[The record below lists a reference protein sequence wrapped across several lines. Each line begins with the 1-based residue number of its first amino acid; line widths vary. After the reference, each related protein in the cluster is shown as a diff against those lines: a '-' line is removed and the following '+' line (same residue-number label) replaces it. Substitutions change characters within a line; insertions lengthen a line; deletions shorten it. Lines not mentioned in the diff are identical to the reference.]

1 MIIKIDRKY
10 TGRNNIII
18 NLDNNKDIEDIT
30 YSTNSIT
37 HNLNDILRIEKIGKL
52 DILSKQYINLL
63 RTLNINDIDPCLL
76 PTIIGKDNTRKALE
90 DIKIKISM
98 LKNRNLS
105 YYNNFYNQRCDLTS
119 MIEDGVYSHSSTVT
133 GRSTIKKGTN
143 YLTMKK
149 QDRKNIKSVFP
160 GGKIIEIDIVSLE
173 PRILSKFNNYEFVDD
188 VYIHIAKILNIDIS
202 QRKKIK
208 LGLLAIIYGAS
219 FNTVKK
225 LSGLNNKEC
234 QIIKE
239 YFKIDELYR
248 HLININSGEGK
259 FENMYGRPIFE
270 SSAVINHFI
279 QSSAADCA
287 QLAFNQ
293 FLKKHDSKKFRLIA
307 VIHDAIIVDCHP
319 SIISNFTDT
328 YIINEEF
335 LNIKLPVKAEI
346 LS

>member
-10 TGRNNIII
+10 TGKNDTII
-18 NLDNNKDIEDIT
+18 NLDNNKDIENII
-30 YSTNSIT
+30 YSTDSIT
-37 HNLNDILRIEKIGKL
+37 HNLNDILKIENIENLFKL
-52 DILSKQYINLL
+52 DKKYNNLL
-63 RTLNINDIDPCLL
+63 KTLNIDYIDPCLL
-76 PTIIGKDNTRKALE
+76 PLMVGKCNIHKILQ
-90 DIKIKISM
+90 DIKTKINI

-105 YYNNFYNQRCDLTS
+105 YYNYFYHQRCELTG
-119 MIEDGVYSHSSTVT
+119 MIKDSIYSHCSTVT

-149 QDRKNIKSVFP
+149 QDRKNIKSIFT

-173 PRILSKFNNYEFVDD
+173 PRILSKFNEYEFVDD
-188 VYIHIAKILNIDIS
+188 VYNHVAKILNTNIV

-225 LSGLNNKEC
+225 LSGLNSKEC
-234 QIIKE
+234 KTIKE
-239 YFKIDELYR
+239 YFKIDKLYKY
-248 HLININSGEGK
+248 LIDKNSNEGK
-259 FENMYGRPIFE
+259 IENMYGRPIFN
-270 SSAVINHFI
+270 SSALINHFI

-293 FLKKHDSKKFRLIA
+293 FLKKHDNKKFRLIA
-307 VIHDAIIVDCHP
+307 VIHDSIIVDCHP
-319 SIISNFTDT
+319 NIISKFTDT
-328 YIINEEF
+328 YMISEEY
-335 LNIKLPVKAEI
+335 LNIKLPIKSEI